1 MPREIP
7 TIADY
12 SHWNEEAA
20 QVWWAENR
28 YDMERTD
35 EPDPYDDE
43 DRWPS
48 DEGDNE

>member
-1 MPREIP
+1 MSRPREIP

-20 QVWWAENR
+20 QVWWSENR
-28 YDMERTD
+28 YDMEHP
-35 EPDPYDDE
+35 EVFEDDFDSE

-48 DEGDNE
+48 DD